1 MQFFC
6 WREEHIR
13 GFVTVKAA
21 VRDIESA
28 VGLRYVVRVAVS
40 EKTRDAVNG
49 RRVPSSSRNVPIGVT
64 STSIFRC
71 RTLFSSGLDREFAP
85 VEMA

>member
-1 MQFFC
+1 MFMQFFC

-13 GFVTVKAA
+13 GFVTVEAA

-40 EKTRDAVNG
+40 EKTGDAVNG
-49 RRVPSSSRNVPIGVT
+49 RRGSFKFEKCADRCLIDFNFQAPDILFQRARSRA
-64 STSIFRC
+64 
-71 RTLFSSGLDREFAP
+71 RTH
-85 VEMA
+85 

>member
-1 MQFFC
+1 MSMQFFC

-49 RRVPSSSRNVPIGVT
+49 RRGS
-64 STSIFRC
+64 FKFEKCADRC
-71 RTLFSSGLDREFAP
+71 HIDFYFQAPNTLFQRPRSR
-85 VEMA
+85 VRTR